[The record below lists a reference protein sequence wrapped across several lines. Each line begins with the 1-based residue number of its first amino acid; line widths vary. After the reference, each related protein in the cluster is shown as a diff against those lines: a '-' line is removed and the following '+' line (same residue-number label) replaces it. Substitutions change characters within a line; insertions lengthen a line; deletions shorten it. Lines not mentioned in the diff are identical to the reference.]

1 MMFICLISHSE
12 DEDCYW
18 ASVTTEEAIQIK
30 MMSIENNVIV
40 VVYNSDDDT
49 SEAEDAADD
58 VPGVEPGTT
67 IDMDEDGT
75 ERLAV

>member
-1 MMFICLISHSE
+1 
-12 DEDCYW
+12 
-18 ASVTTEEAIQIK
+18 

>member
-1 MMFICLISHSE
+1 MKYNIDIENDNHLFILIQKTKVVT
-12 DEDCYW
+12 
-18 ASVTTEEAIQIK
+18 SVTTKEDIQIK
-30 MMSIENNVIV
+30 MMRIDN
-40 VVYNSDDDT
+40 NSDDDT